1 MKTELTSIELR
12 FLTTELR
19 GLVNGKIDQ
28 IYQPKEEEL
37 LLQIHVPGKGKQ
49 LLHIVLPSFIY
60 LTAEKPDIPAEI
72 SEFCSVLR
80 DRLVNARIREI
91 TQVQN
96 ERILEITLEKE
107 SSYTLVIELFSKGNV
122 ILCQNDK
129 ILFPLLSQTWNDRII
144 REGKKYLFPQAKYN
158 PFDKSLFIKAIKNNE
173 DGTISKLLAA
183 KLGLGKT
190 YAEEL
195 CLRTGVDKLAKKIS
209 EQDSEKLFLELNK
222 LTTQPINARVIYQ
235 NKEILDAVPIALKLY
250 ENAEQQRFN
259 TYSEALESVI
269 GKLITTHKRT
279 KAEQKFTEQLKR
291 IETKIEKQKQTFDY
305 LEKEATDNQRK
316 GELIYENYQQ
326 VKEILTGRK
335 RGEKIKI
342 NL

>member
-129 ILFPLLSQTWNDRII
+129 ILFPLLTQTWKDRII